1 MLVEAVQDY
10 AIFML
15 NPEGMVSSWNIGAE
29 RIKGYKAE
37 EIMGSTSPVFI
48 PKKMCET
55 VSHSGNWL
63 SPPKKDGS
71 RTKAGGSARTGPGF
85 GRT

>member
-1 MLVEAVQDY
+1 MRENEAPFRLLVEAVKDY

-37 EIMGSTSPVFI
+37 EIIGQALLLFL
-48 PKKMCET
+48 
-55 VSHSGNWL
+55 SGRRCA
-63 SPPKKDGS
+63 K
-71 RTKAGGSARTGPGF
+71 R
-85 GRT
+85 